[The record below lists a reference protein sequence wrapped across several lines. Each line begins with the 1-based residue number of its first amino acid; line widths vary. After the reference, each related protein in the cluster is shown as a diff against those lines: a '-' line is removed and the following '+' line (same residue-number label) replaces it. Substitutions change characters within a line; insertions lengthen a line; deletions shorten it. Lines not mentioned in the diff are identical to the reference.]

1 MGVLSEYGTSVKK
14 IQRRNVMKFKRL
26 LAAILSAMMI
36 TSCMSFVADA
46 QEAETEADIEAIED
60 IVVEEVKEEAEE
72 EVPAEENDE
81 AVLTEETTEEG
92 TETTETVTI
101 SFDKTNGGYPS
112 TGAANRVSTVE
123 VAVGDVI
130 PFPANPTY
138 VCHTFKGWSTSNGGE
153 VIADTSNITA
163 TTAQTYYAIWEYTHT
178 GKALAE
184 INAKKEYKANS
195 NIMAAEGCNTN
206 GKFYDAIEDKIFE
219 NYNVKTSGKS
229 GSCNMYSGFTYSIAG
244 TELYMAAL
252 VRTNMTGYAG
262 TAGIYSSVNKAGIGT
277 NWNGLKQIDTITEA
291 NTWTKVILKSTGL
304 NNFGWGKHIDYD
316 VTGGHPAINVGTD
329 YYDVVGMALFNTQA
343 EAEAYNFDAVA
354 SSDYQVYFNVN
365 YDNAENVTAFPA
377 ELPTK
382 RTDTEGNVYCLEGW
396 TTDETLA
403 GITVTPEEASLLEEE
418 GVILSEYNLRRTA
431 IPTANVTYYAVWG
444 DVVEEENAVYLDAA
458 NGSDENGGRH
468 SNDAV
473 ATLTKAEALLA
484 GEGLD
489 TLYIIGTYAPVA
501 SEISNANVKFGVAN
515 KEKIYI
521 KGYPNSGA
529 MLDMACA
536 YTGSDGKTAYRNYCF
551 SLKGNLEMDDITF
564 FRNGGDGGILV
575 NGYNLTIGDG
585 LVLAAS
591 GGSRIAQ
598 DYYNKAGSQK
608 TGGVSTINVP
618 TGKWYDIGYADYT
631 DGTFTGNVVINLSG
645 NASVANRFGHGQGYG
660 SAAQVFKGTATINVS
675 DNATA
680 EHLHFMAGTGPSG
693 EYVYTIPA
701 DEEAGTAEQTLKA
714 TIQPNNQFYG
724 ARFINLNGGNVKKIS
739 LTSVTRNTAEEIEI
753 YQQAQKAAGK
763 TYRSADS
770 LAERNADITVLTVNE
785 GATVG
790 SIVAGESSGY
800 TEVTNGQRIV
810 IFNNG
815 ATSVTV
821 GDTGAVVI
829 DVTGANLTADVTVAA
844 DYTTTLNGYT
854 YELARDIYDTVIING
869 GEPVALSTLENG
881 LIPATAFEAGKVNTI
896 VFTVADND
904 TIRAYREAGYEIVY
918 TASAATG
925 TGDGSAPYNAYN
937 GFTSALSAKT
947 GADKKIAFVLLDDVT
962 IPTTSATW
970 GIKGG
975 DIVITSMGGQIHVIG
990 NLNMGSADKDAH
1002 VIFDNVTINKGTG
1015 ERGFNMLGNDLTLT
1029 ESVTVNSTGN
1039 TMHINASIDY
1049 ASSAPVNGNTITI
1062 ETPSKIVLRGCGYS
1076 GGNIVGNV
1084 IYNIKGNA
1092 DVERISAAGKLGGS
1106 VTENTVFKGD
1116 AVINVSGNAKV
1127 KDIVV
1132 GDNNSTVDGNFYVN
1146 VSENAEIT
1154 SINCNKAV
1162 TGNAIIRVTGGKVGT
1177 INGNDANVAGRSSI
1191 YVDTD
1196 KAEVTTVTGQEYALK
1211 VTGDTGTVTPSED
1224 YTTMALIFD
1233 SAVVEYIRII
1243 NGENKK
1249 DYNVS
1254 GEEVSLLEAVD
1265 FSAIPLEAG
1274 LTEVIFYET
1283 DETEEI
1289 PAEVT
1294 LNFYAN
1300 IPDENGDTTASN
1312 AVAWVTKTSAWG
1324 AADDVLPVWSDVGR
1338 ENAAA
1343 NDTFA
1348 RPDRDGYRFLGW
1360 ADTADAEAPNVDP
1373 ATFTIDAD
1381 AYRTKNYYA
1390 VWEPADMIAD
1400 DEVTITLVSD
1410 KANSPIPEDATE
1422 YRITYADNKY
1432 SGELATVYNAD
1443 DSVYTTINSGLA
1455 VPGLAKNTE
1464 GSTSTTT
1471 TSSYFGAS
1479 GNTNTVLFPDGTV
1492 SAWFKWNDGKY
1503 IGVKT
1508 PYTGV
1513 VNVAYVINATP
1524 SATTKRGFYLEAG
1537 DVAGTLNLATI
1548 KEGTADFV
1556 VSFRTTLEEGDI
1568 IKYAGPADFNNNTI
1582 KAGQL
1587 LGIYVWPYKDV
1598 YLSDSGD
1605 DANDGLTADAPVKT
1619 LARVQA
1625 ILGENSGMDTVKIVG
1640 TYTYRTRIDLKA
1652 DGSNAAIV
1660 NTTTGFYIGIPGRT
1674 ITVTGVDENAMFSL
1688 NDPNADD
1695 EVLTLRG
1702 DVTFENIKY
1711 EGSTNDG
1718 RVIAYGG
1725 YSLTFGEGI
1734 TASKN
1739 TSAATE
1745 NNHAGTI
1752 NILSG
1757 SFTRVYPGSFGSSAQ
1772 YQPVTLNVDGDGTSV
1787 GAVALGH
1794 GWHSTNGYFGAMYVN
1809 ITNGA
1814 KIGTAKIQ
1822 SNGAGTVAKYSGLR
1836 YFTVDASVIENVYT
1850 TGKAKQSWSGGA
1862 AEVTDPADRTGITVF
1877 EFNNGS
1883 TLVNPATAG
1892 DGVDSSTRIFVFNSG
1907 STGTVNDTGAIVIRP
1922 QNGTIHP
1929 DVTANVPG
1937 GSTRATATLNGYSF
1951 TTDKA
1956 NLYINGTNFAV
1967 SEFTGEATLAGE
1979 KVSGV
1984 IPADKLSIGNN
1995 TVIFSDAPLVNVSW
2009 VFNGETLKTEL
2020 VEVGSALTAPDLS
2033 TAPDK
2038 DFYSYTLTWNDGNE
2052 NVDLTTYVVPA
2063 EGAIITAT
2071 KTGIGVMPDSESIQ
2085 YSAFSQVNDVAGVFT
2100 HAVETIDGVE
2110 AVKITPASDSDT
2122 AINLEGS
2129 GKYPENY
2136 STGTKSNVLDPA
2148 IYDYAVYRYYYVPGT
2163 NTEDRT
2169 FYIWYQ
2175 KHPWQDTTLVAPDG
2189 GSFTMEAGK
2198 WTYIVDKLDI
2208 ADGTEPDLSI
2218 QYHLRPM
2225 NNVAAKALAANG
2237 EYIYVDSMQ
2246 LFSAEPTVATVT
2258 FKGDDG
2264 EVLYAIDALNSEA
2277 VTYNGAAVEKAD
2289 HTFKGWAIEGT
2300 TEVVE
2305 ALTFAQDTTLVPVF
2319 EENPQEVFPT
2329 TPTYKTYG
2337 KYDASAG
2344 IYEVELKL
2352 SGTTGNVGS
2361 FGFTFPTEYM
2371 TLKSVTANAEA
2382 GVVLLPEEAS
2392 EVAQPSPI
2400 FVKENG
2406 NYANT
2411 WTAELATGYGY
2422 VDATTEEVLIATFT
2436 FDMTADQR
2444 VAFKT
2449 AVVDTNGKFAEYA
2462 VENADEKYYKDNK
2475 YLVAPYS
2482 ADLSTNKVGIDYVSH
2497 TDEEVEVEV
2506 TTATITLT
2514 VDLHD
2519 DRGTKGTSLATLTVN
2534 GGEAVVIEQAGVGG
2548 DITYTISGLE
2558 IGKPCTISVKK
2569 NGYVEGLC
2577 VVTPT
2582 ETTNTLTMKL
2592 VAGDIK
2598 GAADAVCGD
2607 GVINLDDFVRVIRAF
2622 DPDASPEFRLSMD
2635 INEDG
2640 AVTVADLAFIKA
2652 NYGQT
2657 IGNATITFNGGT
2669 VTPGTEA

>member
-46 QEAETEADIEAIED
+46 QEAEIEADIGAIED
-60 IVVEEVKEEAEE
+60 IVVEEVEEEAQE

-81 AVLTEETTEEG
+81 AVLAEETTEEG

-101 SFDKTNGGYPS
+101 SFDKTNGGYPL
-112 TGAANRVSTVE
+112 TGADNRVSTVE

-130 PFPANPTY
+130 PFPADPTY
-138 VCHTFKGWSTSNGGE
+138 VCRTFKGWSTSDGGE

-184 INAKKEYKANS
+184 INAKREYKDNS
-195 NIMAAEGCNTN
+195 NIMAAEGCNTD

-229 GSCNMYSGFTYSIAG
+229 GSCNMYSGFNYSIAG

-262 TAGIYSSVNKAGIGT
+262 TAGIYQSVDKTGAGK
-277 NWNGLKQIDTITEA
+277 NWTAMKQIDTITEA
-291 NTWTKVILKSTGL
+291 DTWTKVILKSTGL
-304 NNFGWGKHIDYD
+304 TDFGWGKQIDYD
-316 VTGGHPAINVGTD
+316 VTGSHPATNVGTD

-343 EAEAYNFDAVA
+343 EAEAYDFDAVE

-365 YDNAENVTAFPA
+365 YDNAESVTTFPTDVP
-377 ELPTK
+377 EK
-382 RTDTEGNVYCLEGW
+382 RTDTEGNVYCFDGW
-396 TTDETLA
+396 TTDESLA
-403 GITVTPEEASLLEEE
+403 GVTVTPEEAASLTEE
-418 GVILSEYNLRRTA
+418 GVILSEDDLRRTA
-431 IPTANVTYYAVWG
+431 IPTDDVTYYAVWG
-444 DVVEEENAVYLDAA
+444 DTVEEANTVYISA
-458 NGSDENGGRH
+458 NGSDENGGLH
-468 SNDAV
+468 SLDAV
-473 ATLTKAEALLA
+473 ATVEKAYQIIKANETVDTICIVGTVETPSDSLGMSGYDIKFKGYDNSALLHFTNGVRVYMRGNVA
-484 GEGLD
+484 FENITIQSNYKSELHFATIKATKVTIGEG
-489 TLYIIGTYAPVA
+489 V
-501 SEISNANVKFGVAN
+501 FF
-515 KEKIYI
+515 
-521 KGYPNSGA
+521 KGINTSG
-529 MLDMACA
+529 
-536 YTGSDGKTAYRNYCF
+536 
-551 SLKGNLEMDDITF
+551 
-564 FRNGGDGGILV
+564 
-575 NGYNLTIGDG
+575 
-585 LVLAAS
+585 VLAAS
-591 GGSRIAQ
+591 TLVG
-598 DYYNKAGSQK
+598 D
-608 TGGVSTINVP
+608 
-618 TGKWYDIGYADYT
+618 D
-631 DGTFTGNVVINLSG
+631 
-645 NASVANRFGHGQGYG
+645 YG
-660 SAAQVFKGTATINVS
+660 SAQSVNCEIVINGSNYAGTVIPGAGYAGQTKTGNIKTVVNAGTITELRLTKGSTGNGSVDNMFKGTVEYEING
-675 DNATA
+675 
-680 EHLHFMAGTGPSG
+680 GTVKKLQFGQG
-693 EYVYTIPA
+693 GNFNGLGYAVINGGTVDMVYTKSVNHSWAGWVTNPA
-701 DEEAGTAEQTLKA
+701 PLTDLKGVMVFE
-714 TIQPNNQFYG
+714 I
-724 ARFINLNGGNVKKIS
+724 NGGTVKRIATQSDGGNQLEKYIAYQA
-739 LTSVTRNTAEEIEI
+739 TQGNTVTEYPDTWGNIKR
-753 YQQAQKAAGK
+753 
-763 TYRSADS
+763 
-770 LAERNADITVLTVNE
+770 V
-785 GATVG
+785 
-790 SIVAGESSGY
+790 
-800 TEVTNGQRIV
+800 V

-815 ATSVTV
+815 VDAITVEDPAAMVLDVAGGSLKAVATVPADSENAYLYELDGFTY
-821 GDTGAVVI
+821 T
-829 DVTGANLTADVTVAA
+829 LTAESKNA
-844 DYTTTLNGYT
+844 
-854 YELARDIYDTVIING
+854 VIINDA
-869 GEPVALSTLENG
+869 EPIALSTFEDNF
-881 LIPATAFEAGKVNTI
+881 IPATYFEAGKVNTVRFVNAAEPDHI
-896 VFTVADND
+896 A
-904 TIRAYREAGYEIVY
+904 AYREAGYRIVY
-918 TASAATG
+918 VASKVRGEADGLYHGDEVAWNGGALSGYIADGGKTVFVLTDKITVVDVTVKSGATAVLTAYDENGIFYFEGSTRFYPQCTSAASVPANIIMDNIHILHKNGSEGGERILNFCGNNITFTETVTNDSSSYPGKGPLNLHVCDDG
-925 TGDGSAPYNAYN
+925 TQSFTNSAGKMVMTLNGGSRLSIRAGGWGGVVANAN
-937 GFTSALSAKT
+937 IEFNLGGNAQVSALACGGHCAS
-947 GADKKIAFVLLDDVT
+947 
-962 IPTTSATW
+962 TSLTNAQRTVN
-970 GIKGG
+970 G
-975 DIVITSMGGQIHVIG
+975 DITVNVY
-990 NLNMGSADKDAH
+990 DDA
-1002 VIFDNVTINKGTG
+1002 VVNSIQASNRGIVNGDITINVNGGTVK
-1015 ERGFNMLGNDLTLT
+1015 EITP
-1029 ESVTVNSTGN
+1029 STGN
-1039 TMHINASIDY
+1039 ADTAVNGSIIVKVNGGTIGNITAKGATVSGEFKADIDLDNATITGNINAALEHAVAKRGKGTY
-1049 ASSAPVNGNTITI
+1049 VVNTADDGTKTLAIT
-1062 ETPSKIVLRGCGYS
+1062 P
-1076 GGNIVGNV
+1076 
-1084 IYNIKGNA
+1084 
-1092 DVERISAAGKLGGS
+1092 
-1106 VTENTVFKGD
+1106 D
-1116 AVINVSGNAKV
+1116 A
-1127 KDIVV
+1127 
-1132 GDNNSTVDGNFYVN
+1132 
-1146 VSENAEIT
+1146 
-1154 SINCNKAV
+1154 
-1162 TGNAIIRVTGGKVGT
+1162 
-1177 INGNDANVAGRSSI
+1177 
-1191 YVDTD
+1191 
-1196 KAEVTTVTGQEYALK
+1196 TTK
-1211 VTGDTGTVTPSED
+1211 
-1224 YTTMALIFD
+1224 
-1233 SAVVEYIRII
+1233 YIRIT
-1243 NGENKK
+1243 NGDTKK
-1249 DYNVS
+1249 EYNVQ
-1254 GEEVSLLEAVD
+1254 GDEVSLLADVD
-1265 FSAIPLEAG
+1265 FSAIPLATG
-1274 LTEVIFYET
+1274 LTTIEFFAEG
-1283 DETEEI
+1283 EAEEI

-1312 AVAWVTKTSAWG
+1312 AAAWVTKTSAWG
-1324 AADDVLPVWSDVGR
+1324 ATEDVLPVWSDVGR

-1619 LARVQA
+1619 LARVQE

-1652 DGSNAAIV
+1652 DGSNATIV

-1794 GWHSTNGYFGAMYVN
+1794 GWHNTNGYFGAMYVN
-1809 ITNGA
+1809 VTNGA

-1862 AEVTDPADRTGITVF
+1862 AEVTNAADRTGITVF

-1883 TLVNPATAG
+1883 TLVNPANAG

-1937 GSTRATATLNGYSF
+1937 GSTRATATLNGYRY
-1951 TTDKA
+1951 TTDA
-1956 NLYINGTNFAV
+1956 TNEYICINGTNYLLSDFAN
-1967 SEFTGEATLAGE
+1967 AGE
-1979 KVSGV
+1979 EASLSEEVTV
-1984 IPADKLSIGNN
+1984 LIPAELFTAESDN
-1995 TVIFSDAPLVNVSW
+1995 VAIFSEAPLYTVTW
-2009 VFNGETLKTEL
+2009 KNGEETIKTEL
-2020 VEVGSALTAPDLS
+2020 VAEGSTLTAPAVNKAS
-2033 TAPDK
+2033 TKAA
-2038 DFYSYTLTWNDGNE
+2038 YYTFKAWNDGTA
-2052 NVDLTTYVVPA
+2052 DIADITAYTVPA
-2063 EGAIITAT
+2063 GGATLTA
-2071 KTGIGVMPDSESIQ
+2071 VFEEHAMPASASIQ
-2085 YSAFSQVNDVAGVFT
+2085 YSAFSQVNNVAGVFT

-2110 AVKITPASDSDT
+2110 AVKITPAADSET

-2175 KHPWQDTTLVAPDG
+2175 KHPWEDTTLVAPDG

-2198 WTYIVDKLDI
+2198 WTYIVDKLDR

-2225 NNVAAKALAANG
+2225 NNVAAKDLAANG

-2258 FKGDDG
+2258 FKGDDS

-2300 TEVVE
+2300 TDVVE

-2329 TPTYKTYG
+2329 SPTYKTYG

-2392 EVAQPSPI
+2392 EVAQSSPI

-2444 VAFKT
+2444 AAFKT
-2449 AVVDTNGKFAEYA
+2449 AVVDTNNKFAEYA
-2462 VENADEKYYKDNK
+2462 VANADEKYYKDNK

-2497 TDEEVEVEV
+2497 TDEEGEVEV

-2519 DRGTKGTSLATLTVN
+2519 DRGTAGTSLATLAVN

-2622 DPDASPEFRLSMD
+2622 DPYASDDFKKSMD
-2635 INEDG
+2635 IDEDG
-2640 AVTVADLAFIKA
+2640 YVNVADLAFIKA
-2652 NYGQT
+2652 NYGQK
-2657 IGNATITFNGGT
+2657 IGNATITFNGET